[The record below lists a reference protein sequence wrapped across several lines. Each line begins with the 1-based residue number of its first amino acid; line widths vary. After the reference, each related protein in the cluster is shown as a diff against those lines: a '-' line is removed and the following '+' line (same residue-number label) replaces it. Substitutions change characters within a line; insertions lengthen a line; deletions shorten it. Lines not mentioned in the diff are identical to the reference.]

1 MKINNRVFKTLTGE
15 PFKTQEIDG
24 HLVEFYSMND
34 TPFLQQYVTRG
45 RFYIWTSNGKSYKRL
60 IEKGYY
66 DKVSYF
72 FEQEINEI
80 WINFLVDASQT
91 QSKVSRTFLTIS
103 LGLSLLIIILF
114 SFLWMDKISF
124 GIIAALIVTIIVNM
138 IQQKKVNALIGEK
151 NTKAV
156 MQIKEVL
163 GEKGFNDFL
172 NDQDEYAK
180 EYFKFDEEEFDE
192 ELEEDVALIEDVI
205 EDVEELELTELE
217 DEIIEEE
224 VELIEEAILEAEI
237 IEEVLEEAAV
247 EDVVAEEQVKKP
259 RAKRVEYSKMTV
271 AELKDLARERELAGY
286 STLRK
291 QELIDLLKKN
301 R

>member
-45 RFYIWTSNGKSYKRL
+45 RFYIWTSNGKSYKLL

-66 DKVSYF
+66 EKVSYF

-180 EYFKFDEEEFDE
+180 DYFNFDEE
-192 ELEEDVALIEDVI
+192 ELEEDVSLVEDIV
-205 EDVEELELTELE
+205 EEVEELELTELE

-224 VELIEEAILEAEI
+224 VELVKEAILEAEI
-237 IEEVLEEAAV
+237 LEDEVLEETVV
-247 EDVVAEEQVKKP
+247 EEVKTETAKKT

-271 AELKDLARERELAGY
+271 AELKDLAREREIVGY

>member
-45 RFYIWTSNGKSYKRL
+45 RFYIWTSNGKSYKLL

-66 DKVSYF
+66 EKVSYF

-180 EYFKFDEEEFDE
+180 DYFNFDEE
-192 ELEEDVALIEDVI
+192 ELEEDVSLVEDIV
-205 EDVEELELTELE
+205 EEVEELELTELE

-224 VELIEEAILEAEI
+224 VELVKEAILEAEI
-237 IEEVLEEAAV
+237 LEDEVLEETVV
-247 EDVVAEEQVKKP
+247 EEVKTETVKKP

-271 AELKDLARERELAGY
+271 AELKDLAREREIVGY

>member
-45 RFYIWTSNGKSYKRL
+45 RFYIWTSNGKSYKLL

-66 DKVSYF
+66 EKVSYF

-180 EYFKFDEEEFDE
+180 DYFNFDEE
-192 ELEEDVALIEDVI
+192 ELEEDVSLVEDIV
-205 EDVEELELTELE
+205 EEVEELELTELE

-224 VELIEEAILEAEI
+224 VELVKEAILEAEI
-237 IEEVLEEAAV
+237 LEDEVLEETVV
-247 EDVVAEEQVKKP
+247 EEVITETVKKP

-271 AELKDLARERELAGY
+271 AELKDLAREREIVGY

>member
-45 RFYIWTSNGKSYKRL
+45 RFYIWTSNGKSYKLL

-66 DKVSYF
+66 EKVSYF

-114 SFLWMDKISF
+114 SFLWMDKISY

-180 EYFKFDEEEFDE
+180 DYFNFDEE
-192 ELEEDVALIEDVI
+192 ELEEDVSLVEDIV
-205 EDVEELELTELE
+205 EEVEELELTELE

-224 VELIEEAILEAEI
+224 VELVKEAILEAEI
-237 IEEVLEEAAV
+237 LEDEVLEETVV
-247 EDVVAEEQVKKP
+247 EEVITETVKKP

-271 AELKDLARERELAGY
+271 AELKDLAREREIVGY

>member
-45 RFYIWTSNGKSYKRL
+45 RFYIWTSNGKSYKLL

-66 DKVSYF
+66 EKVSYF

-91 QSKVSRTFLTIS
+91 QNKVSRTFLTIS

-180 EYFKFDEEEFDE
+180 DYFNFDEE
-192 ELEEDVALIEDVI
+192 ELEEDVSLVEDIV
-205 EDVEELELTELE
+205 EEVEELELTELE

-224 VELIEEAILEAEI
+224 VELVKEAILEAEI
-237 IEEVLEEAAV
+237 LEDEVLEETVV
-247 EDVVAEEQVKKP
+247 EEVITETVKKP

-271 AELKDLARERELAGY
+271 AELKDLAREREIVGY